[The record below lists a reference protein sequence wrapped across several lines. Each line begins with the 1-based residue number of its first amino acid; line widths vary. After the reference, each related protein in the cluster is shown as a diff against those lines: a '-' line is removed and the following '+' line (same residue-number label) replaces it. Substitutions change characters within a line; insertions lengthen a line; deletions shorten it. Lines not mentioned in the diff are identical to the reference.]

1 MNLLTLNQLKNGLKV
16 KNGKEVIKINLFNR
30 IKNGFKNEVVV
41 DTIGTNPSIEELREF
56 FKSDIENISSSK
68 LTSTSYYAC
77 MQIRCNAIAKLP
89 LKLMQRTEKGTS
101 PAKNHSLYYLLKKR
115 PNPFINAHDFLWA
128 TEFNRLEYG
137 NAFWVMDVN
146 NRGNMQALYLL
157 DSRKVTIMVDNTGIL
172 NKKNAV
178 YYIYE
183 DEKQGQIIYTSDSI
197 VHFKNFSMNGI
208 KGTSI
213 KKYLSEIV
221 ENEQYSNKILRDKYQ
236 NGLQDPIIVQYI
248 GDLNEAKQQKIKKK
262 FSDMGGAKNAG
273 KVVPIPTDFKVEQLE
288 TKLVNSQFFQLQGLT
303 TRHIANAFGVKG
315 FQLNDMEKSTYNNIE
330 QQNKAFYSDTLQN
343 VLTTYE
349 QEMDYKM
356 IPKYQHEEYFTQFN
370 VDSILRSDLTSRTT
384 SYTAGITNG
393 YMTIAEVREK
403 ENLPYKEGT
412 DILIIGNG
420 ASIPLNKL
428 GTQYEKG
435 GEE

>member
-1 MNLLTLNQLKNGLKV
+1 MNIVNKLKSL
-16 KNGKEVIKINLFNR
+16 
-30 IKNGFKNEVVV
+30 FKNEV
-41 DTIGTNPSIEELREF
+41 DSIGINPTLEELSGFFQTNIEE
-56 FKSDIENISSSK
+56 ISNSK
-68 LTSTSYYAC
+68 LTSTSYYSC

-89 LKLMQRTEKGTS
+89 LKLMQETEQGSNK
-101 PAKNHSLYYLLKKR
+101 AVNHNLYQILKKR
-115 PNPFINAHDFLWA
+115 PNPFTNAHDFMWA

-137 NAFWVMDVN
+137 NAFWVMDSN
-146 NRGNMQALYLL
+146 NRGQIQSLYLL

-172 NKKNAV
+172 NNRNAV
-178 YYIYE
+178 YYVYE
-183 DEKQGQIIYTSDSI
+183 DEKQGQIIYTSDNI
-197 VHFKNFSMNGI
+197 VHFKNFSMNGL

-236 NGLQDPIIVQYI
+236 NGLQDPIVVQYT
-248 GDLNEAKQQKIKKK
+248 GDLNDAKQQKIKKK

-349 QEMDYKM
+349 QELDYK
-356 IPKYQHEEYFTQFN
+356 ILTSTEQIEGYYWQFN
-370 VDSILRSDLTSRTT
+370 ADSILRSDLTSRTT
-384 SYTAGITNG
+384 SYATGITNG
-393 YMTIAEVREK
+393 YMTIAEVRDK
-403 ENLPYKEGT
+403 ENLPYIEGT
-412 DILIIGNG
+412 DQLIIGNG
-420 ASIPLNKL
+420 ASIPLKDL
-428 GTQYEKG
+428 GKQYMKG
-435 GEE
+435 GENNE

>member
-1 MNLLTLNQLKNGLKV
+1 MKKNKIVSKV
-16 KNGKEVIKINLFNR
+16 KKIFT
-30 IKNGFKNEVVV
+30 NEVENE
-41 DTIGTNPSIEELREF
+41 TIGTNPTVEELKEFFNTNIEE
-56 FKSDIENISSSK
+56 IANTK
-68 LTSTSYYAC
+68 LTSTSYYSC

-89 LKLMQRTEKGTS
+89 LKLMQETEKGS
-101 PAKNHSLYYLLKKR
+101 IKAKDHNLYKLLKKR
-115 PNPFINAHDFLWA
+115 PNPFTNAHDFMWA

-146 NRGNMQALYLL
+146 TRGQTQALYLL

-172 NKKNAV
+172 NNKNAV

-183 DEKQGQIIYTSDSI
+183 DEKQGQIIYISDEI
-197 VHFKNFSMNGI
+197 VHFKNFSMNGL

-213 KKYLSEIV
+213 KKYIADTV
-221 ENEQYSNKILRDKYQ
+221 ENEQYSAKLLKDKYK

-248 GDLNEAKQQKIKKK
+248 GDLNDAKQQKIKKK
-262 FSDMGGAKNAG
+262 FADMGGAKNAG

-349 QEMDYKM
+349 QEMDYKVLT
-356 IPKYQHEEYFTQFN
+356 KDEEEKKGYYWQFN

-384 SYTAGITNG
+384 SYQTGINTG
-393 YMTIAEVREK
+393 YMTIAEVRAK
-403 ENLPYKEGT
+403 ENLPYIEGT

-420 ASIPLNKL
+420 ASIPLNDL
-428 GTQYEKG
+428 GKQYTKG
-435 GEE
+435 GGKSE